1 MSNLNTILNKLGK
14 IEEIHET
21 NLGKHEVDLA
31 LIDDIQKLQIK
42 ANQSEE
48 KALAEYKKGIAI
60 LQNAAKLYL
69 TARDNAILVTK
80 EITKAQAM
88 SNELGI
94 KLPSNIVAI
103 ENYYGKSTGE
113 NYQMQAKIN
122 DFVNKAFN

>member
-1 MSNLNTILNKLGK
+1 MKNILDKINKADEIQANKVELG
-14 IEEIHET
+14 T
-21 NLGKHEVDLA
+21 HEVDLA

-48 KALAEYKKGIAI
+48 KALAEYKKGIAT

-80 EITKAQAM
+80 EITKAQTM

-94 KLPSNIVAI
+94 KLPNNIVAI

-113 NYQMQAKIN
+113 YYQMQAKIN

>member
-14 IEEIHET
+14 IEEI

-48 KALAEYKKGIAI
+48 KALAEYKKGIAT

-80 EITKAQAM
+80 EITKAQTM

-113 NYQMQAKIN
+113 YYQMQAKIN

>member
-14 IEEIHET
+14 IEEI

-48 KALAEYKKGIAI
+48 KALAEYKKGIAT

-80 EITKAQAM
+80 EITKAQTM